1 MIKIRDRA
9 VRLVA
14 ALMLAT
20 LIASQI
26 PVTGTV
32 ALAQNGY
39 EFSEESND
47 TPNKVIVGG
56 MLAMTAYGLIVELTH
71 KDKD

>member
-1 MIKIRDRA
+1 MIKLRERA
-9 VRLVA
+9 VRLTI
-14 ALMLAT
+14 ALALAG

-39 EFSEESND
+39 GSFSGEGDDN
-47 TPNKVIVGG
+47 PNKVIVGG
-56 MLAMTAYGLIVELTH
+56 MLLITAYGLIVELTH
-71 KDKD
+71 KKD